1 MADAMWTNLVAEI
14 RDKGI
19 SFDAGLTDAEVAAAE
34 LLYGFQFPP
43 DLQAFL
49 QSGLPRGKEFPNWR
63 SGEEA
68 VLRDWLDRPR
78 QGILF
83 DIEHNG
89 FWLDEWGTRPATLH
103 EAQQV
108 ATELVTAAPRLI
120 PVFAHRMMPAEPH
133 LPGNPVFSVHQTDII
148 VYGINLRD
156 YLIRE
161 FLARDDIGIWP
172 IPDDV
177 RRIVFWDIERFQRV
191 RWGPDGACVF
201 DNSRGELP

>member
-14 RDKGI
+14 RDTGI
-19 SFDAGLTDAEVAAAE
+19 EFDAGLTDDEIAAAE
-34 LLYGFQFPP
+34 SCYGFQFPP
-43 DLQAFL
+43 DLRAFL
-49 QSGLPRGKEFPNWR
+49 QAGLPRGKRFPNWR
-63 SGEEA
+63 SGDETE
-68 VLRDWLDRPR
+68 LRGWLDLPR

-89 FWLDEWGTRPATLH
+89 FWLDEWGARPATLH
-103 EAQQV
+103 DAHEI
-108 ATELVTAAPRLI
+108 ATRLITAAPRLI

-148 VYGINLRD
+148 VYGIDLRD

-161 FLARDDIGIWP
+161 FLARDDVGIWP
-172 IPDDV
+172 IPGDV
-177 RRIVFWDIERFQRV
+177 RLIDFWDIDRFQTV
-191 RWGPDGACVF
+191 RWANGPCEF